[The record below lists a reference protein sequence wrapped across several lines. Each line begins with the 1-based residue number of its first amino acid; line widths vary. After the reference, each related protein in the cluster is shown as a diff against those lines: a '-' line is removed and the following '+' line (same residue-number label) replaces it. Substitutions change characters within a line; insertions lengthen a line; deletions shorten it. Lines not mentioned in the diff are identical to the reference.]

1 MVLPSS
7 LVTSLHS
14 PPRYQKLESYE
25 SLPNLLFYQGPC
37 FSEEKSENVSE
48 HLSSNRTGSVQMLR
62 VVSALADENKCAY
75 K

>member
-1 MVLPSS
+1 LPD
-7 LVTSLHS
+7 
-14 PPRYQKLESYE
+14 
-25 SLPNLLFYQGPC
+25 LLFYQGPC